1 MARLLLN
8 ATGNSNRIIP
18 CLRATNIERRTTV
31 HTILNRL
38 DRLMMAITFAEANEP
53 ELTRECLGKRKP
65 AVSERAHQTPK
76 MTGGRIVAN
85 HTAQ

>member
-1 MARLLLN
+1 M
-8 ATGNSNRIIP
+8 
-18 CLRATNIERRTTV
+18 
-31 HTILNRL
+31 HTILNRF

-53 ELTRECLGKRKP
+53 ELARECRGKRKP
-65 AVSERAHQTPK
+65 AVSERTHQTPK